1 MMDGAR
7 HVVKIPRMTW
17 HLVGATLLNSILA
30 KMSKLTPNNSGF
42 KPFCCF
48 IVVPSPFVSH
58 CGQKQKQEE
67 EKRRRFNGHSRH
79 HRFGSISRYFTFI
92 SSFTASD
99 IITINFVLFM
109 IETLWLFATMDTS
122 ESRAKIMVVGA
133 SNL

>member
-67 EKRRRFNGHSRH
+67 EKRRRFNGHNRH
-79 HRFGSISRYFTFI
+79 HRFGSTSRYFTFI

-109 IETLWLFATMDTS
+109 IETL
-122 ESRAKIMVVGA
+122 
-133 SNL
+133 